1 MRGKAA
7 AYLASL
13 PPLEDRLNAF
23 MRGLPGTEPIDYL
36 PGLPPSSKRADFLLD
51 HRSGIAEVKNLT
63 SDVSHQ
69 IDTVMA
75 RYRDRPEYP
84 VFYGT
89 MQIEHIICRF
99 PAEGEQIR
107 RQIFNRLTKSLEQA
121 VREADEQIGQTKA
134 IFGIPD
140 AWGILVVANQHV
152 DALPPDIILGRI
164 NSMLLRRDDRTLRFS
179 NITCALIISESHLME
194 TPDGTAGPVFIQLDG
209 PLADACPACPMFLEH
224 FLSAW
229 SAHDGLP
236 QTVVED
242 MALRGDRFHSVKA
255 EFARQQPIKPRYEHW
270 REHYRQNRFLAEVP
284 DKEFANQLSDLF
296 KYVTPHFLKGGKK
309 LSKHELARFS
319 ELFTCYLE
327 EASLRGFDMRDIPP
341 FALAGC

>member
-1 MRGKAA
+1 MMRGKAA

-13 PPLEDRLNAF
+13 PPLEDRLIAF
-23 MRGLPGTEPIDYL
+23 MRSLPGTEPIDDL

-51 HRSGIAEVKNLT
+51 HRSGTAEVKNLT

-69 IDTVMA
+69 IETVMA
-75 RYRDRPEYP
+75 RFRDRPEYP

-89 MQIEHIICRF
+89 MQIEHIIRRF
-99 PAEGEQIR
+99 PAEAEQIR
-107 RQIFNRLTKSLEQA
+107 GQIFNRLTKSLEQA

-140 AWGILVVANQHV
+140 AWGVLVVANQHV
-152 DALPPDIILGRI
+152 DALPPDIILRRI
-164 NSMLLRRDDRTLRFS
+164 NGMLLRRDDRTLRFS

-194 TPDGTAGPVFIQLDG
+194 TPDGTAGPVFIELDG
-209 PLADACPACPMFLEH
+209 PLADACPACPAFLEH
-224 FLSAW
+224 FRSAW
-229 SAHDGLP
+229 SAFNNLP
-236 QTVVED
+236 TEVLVRD
-242 MALRGDRFHSVKA
+242 TLRGDRFHSAKT
-255 EFARQQPIKPRYEHW
+255 EYKRQQPIKPRHEHW

-284 DKEFANQLSDLF
+284 DKEFANQLSDLL

-309 LSKHELARFS
+309 LPEDELARFS

-327 EASLRGFDMRDIPP
+327 EASLRGFDMREIPP
-341 FALAGC
+341 FF